1 MNNSPEEKNLFDDL
15 PEVSDNATDMK
26 KPELLEQPPL
36 GDDKTDWSDF
46 ELIEEL
52 VGSEAA
58 WKIAEAFAGSTI
70 YISKNILTNRTY
82 HDIRKKFRSGSSY
95 RELSGEYG
103 YTETH
108 IRNIIHKK

>member
-1 MNNSPEEKNLFDDL
+1 VTDSLLERNLFDDL
-15 PEVSDNATDMK
+15 PSDVNNNVT
-26 KPELLEQPPL
+26 EQSPI
-36 GDDKTDWSDF
+36 GADRTDWSDF
-46 ELIEEL
+46 ELIEDL

-58 WKIAEAFAGSTI
+58 WKIAEAFAGSTL
-70 YISKNILTNRTY
+70 YIPKNILTNRDY
-82 HDIRKKFRSGSSY
+82 HDIRKKFKDGSTY